1 MHRPLTSSLVGARSR
16 VRRVQR
22 VDTGASR
29 VVERT
34 RRRARARVHDAVLV
48 TAEMLL
54 GLALVL
60 YRLGSKSLWLDEAFT
75 WSSVHRSWSAFLHH
89 VTTSEAGG
97 AAYLTFM
104 WAWSRVSDTES
115 WLRLPSALSV
125 VALVPAV
132 YLISRKLFSR
142 RVGLIAGLL
151 VAINVNV
158 VVFGQET
165 RGYLV
170 TITLATVAMWAFTQ
184 EITEPSRGSFIAW
197 VVASG
202 VLVYLQPAALGVVA
216 AQVVS
221 LAWVPTGSIP
231 VRRLAVGW
239 FAIAVLSLPMLALVA
254 SEKGHLNTFL
264 EGGRSA
270 GAIVR
275 AVGSIAGTGA
285 RPFVVIACLLATI
298 ALVTWLRIWLRVGRS
313 ATTWTHGFLWSWLVV
328 PTLVTLLASYPMHNF
343 QSRYFVLVMPALML
357 LVAVGI
363 CSLRTTLVQTAA
375 VTGAVVAAGLG
386 LHTWYFDHP
395 RDNWRAAT
403 PYVVANARVG
413 DGVVFFGDEA
423 RIPFEYYLHR
433 GGGTTNGLKPLFP
446 AQPWS
451 QFRTGEERQVFAS
464 VEQLG
469 RWSREGTRIWVVT
482 ARGGGWPP
490 GENDVAANRRRAE
503 LLGAMRVVSQR
514 SFDGVDIALYVPK

>member
-1 MHRPLTSSLVGARSR
+1 M
-16 VRRVQR
+16 
-22 VDTGASR
+22 
-29 VVERT
+29 
-34 RRRARARVHDAVLV
+34 LV
-48 TAEMLL
+48 TAETLL

-60 YRLGSKSLWLDEAFT
+60 YRLGSKSIWLDEAFT
-75 WSSVHRSWSAFLHH
+75 WSSVHRSWSAFVHH

-125 VALVPAV
+125 VALVPVV
-132 YLISRKLFSR
+132 YLIGRKLFSR
-142 RVGLIAGLL
+142 RVGLIAALL

-158 VVFGQET
+158 LVFGQET

-184 EITEPSRGSFIAW
+184 EITEPSRVSFIAW
-197 VVASG
+197 VAASG

-216 AQVVS
+216 AQVIS
-221 LAWVPTGSIP
+221 LAFVPAGAIA
-231 VRRLAVGW
+231 VRRLVVGW
-239 FAIAVLSLPMLALVA
+239 FGVAALSLPMLALVA

-270 GAIVR
+270 GAIMR
-275 AVGSIAGTGA
+275 AIASIAGTGA
-285 RPFVVIACLLATI
+285 RPFVVIVCLLATI
-298 ALVTWLRIWLRVGRS
+298 ALVTWLRIWRRAGRS
-313 ATTWTHGFLWSWLVV
+313 ATTWTHGFLWAWLVV
-328 PTLVTLLASYPMHNF
+328 PTVVTLLASYPMHNF

-363 CSLRTTLVQTAA
+363 SSLGTTLLRTAA
-375 VTGAVVAAGLG
+375 VVGAVVASGLG
-386 LHTWYFDHP
+386 LHSWYFDHP

-423 RIPFEYYLHR
+423 RIPFEYYLYR
-433 GGGTTNGLKPLFP
+433 QRGTTNGLKPLFP
-446 AQPWS
+446 TQPWG
-451 QFRTGEERQVFAS
+451 QFRTGDERQVFPS
-464 VEQLG
+464 VEQLD

-490 GENDVAANRRRAE
+490 GENDVAANSRRAK
-503 LLGAMRVVSQR
+503 LLRAMRVASRR
-514 SFDGVDIALYVPK
+514 SFDGVDVALYVPQ